1 MGACLSHDTELLA
14 ASKRGDAVAVRSVL
28 RRRPS
33 LTRIDCRD
41 VTHGT
46 TPLSLAACHGHAE
59 VLALLLEL
67 GADVNAASTAR
78 PASSVCA
85 CALACRLTD

>member
-1 MGACLSHDTELLA
+1 MGGCLSHETELLSA
-14 ASKRGDAVAVRSVL
+14 AKRGDAGAVRAVL

-41 VTHGT
+41 PTHGT

-59 VLALLLEL
+59 VLTLLMARR
-67 GADVNAASTAR
+67 ADVNAASTVRAR
-78 PASSVCA
+78 RKRKEPVS
-85 CALACRLTD
+85 